1 MPRAERPLDPGD
13 SPLLR
18 LAADLRRLR
27 AQAGSPTYRVLAERA
42 HYSAAALS
50 GAAAGRQLPSLAVVS
65 AYVRACG
72 GDARQWE
79 RRWREVAAELAAEAA
94 VPERAGAKE
103 GERAPYAGLA
113 AFRPQD
119 ADWFFGRERLV
130 GELATRLERQRFVA
144 LFGASG
150 AGKSSLLR
158 AGLLPR
164 LRTRNTHRIPLFFT
178 PGGHPLEECAIHL
191 APHTGR
197 APGRLRGDLLA
208 DHAELNRVLRQIAV
222 LTSDDAEVVVVVD
235 QFEEVFTVCG
245 SERERTAFVT
255 ALVTAAQAPN
265 SRCRVVLGVR
275 ADFYPHCTQ
284 HAQLVEALRD
294 AQVTLGPMTSCEL
307 HRAIVQP
314 AVRAGCRVEGALLA
328 ALTAQVHGQVG
339 MLPLLS
345 HALLETWRRR
355 QGTTLTL
362 AGFHA
367 VGGLDGAL
375 SQSAEAFY
383 TALTDR
389 QQGLARHLF
398 LRMTALGEGTEDT
411 KRRIPRGE
419 LDETADLTAVLD
431 RAARARLLTL
441 DRGHVEI
448 THEALIRSWPR
459 LRRWLAEDRDRLR
472 LHRQLTEA
480 AQEWE
485 ALGRDPG
492 ALYRGTRLALAKG
505 LLQQD
510 ETTLTARERAFLDA
524 GLAAEAAEHAAVRR
538 RARRLRRLVAL
549 LAVSV
554 VLSAAAALYTV
565 GAERRATEERNSAL
579 ARKAVAQAA
588 ALQVRDPA
596 LAAQLR
602 LAAHRLAPQAETR
615 DSVLSTSSQPYT
627 ARLTGHHRGTTH
639 AAFRPDGTVVATT
652 SMDRTIKL
660 WDVRD
665 RHRPRE
671 LSTLRG
677 HTATVQA
684 AAFRADGRLLAT
696 VGWDRTI
703 RLWDVTDPERPRR
716 LSAVTGHSADIS
728 ALAFHPTGS
737 VLATGGQDGT
747 ARLWDVADPR
757 RPRALAVLRNHR
769 DNVSS
774 VAFSPDGTTLASADY
789 DATTHLW
796 DVARPADPRH
806 LTTLTSAGYATAFSP
821 DGKTLATAGSG
832 RTIQLWDLPPRRP
845 PRPRTASLAGHT
857 DVINALAFSPDSA
870 TLASASTDDTTRIW
884 LTAGPGGPPTPLT
897 VLTGHTDMVSS
908 AAFSPDGTTLATA
921 SDDYS
926 VRLED
931 LRALTARHTGIVY
944 SVAFSPDGRI
954 LATGSADRTV
964 RLWNVTDPAAPSR
977 IATLTGDGEAVHT
990 VAFSPDGRMLATGGA
1005 AHTIQLW
1012 DISDPRRPERIA
1024 TLPGPAGTPGGPG
1037 SGVMSVAFHPRGHL
1051 LASAGTDQTIRLWD
1065 LTHPARARRL
1075 AAIPSRT
1082 GSLMAVSFHPGGTV
1096 LAASGVDPTVR
1107 LWNVTDPRNPKKL
1120 RSMTGHTDITGL
1132 AFVAHG
1138 DLMVSYS
1145 ADRTVRLRTVTPAG
1159 SARELSVLRAHTA
1172 TLQDAAFT
1180 PDGSSLASAGNDQIV
1195 RLWDTAD
1202 PRHPTEAARLTGHTA
1217 KIYSV
1222 AFHPRGTALATTD
1235 ADGSVRLWDTDLD
1248 RVTARI
1254 CRTVHPVITRA
1265 QWDQYF
1271 PGVAYTPPCTEP
1283 ATGHRDQG

>member
-1 MPRAERPLDPGD
+1 MPRAERPLDSGD

-18 LAADLRRLR
+18 FAADLRRLR
-27 AQAGSPTYRVLAERA
+27 AQAGGPTYRVLAERA

-50 GAAAGRQLPSLAVVS
+50 GAAAGRQLPSLAVAV

-72 GDARQWE
+72 GDVQQWE

-94 VPERAGAKE
+94 VRETAGAKDA
-103 GERAPYAGLA
+103 ERAPYAGLA
-113 AFRPQD
+113 AFRAQD

-130 GELATRLERQRFVA
+130 EELATRLQGQRFVA

-150 AGKSSLLR
+150 SGKSSLLR
-158 AGLLPR
+158 AGLVPCLRARNAQLLP
-164 LRTRNTHRIPLFFT
+164 LLFT
-178 PGGHPLEECAIHL
+178 PGSHPLEECAIHL
-191 APHTGR
+191 APHVGR
-197 APGRLRGDLLA
+197 SPGWLRSDLSA

-222 LTSDDAEVVVVVD
+222 LASDEAEVVVVVD

-245 SERERTAFVT
+245 SERERAAFIA
-255 ALVTAAQAPN
+255 ALVTAAHAPN

-284 HAQLVEALRD
+284 HAQLVEALCD

-314 AVRAGCRVEGALLA
+314 AARAGCRVEGALLA

-362 AGFHA
+362 AGFQA
-367 VGGLDGAL
+367 AGGLDGAL
-375 SQSAEAFY
+375 AQSAEALY
-383 TALTDR
+383 TALTGR
-389 QQGLARHLF
+389 QQRLARPLF
-398 LRMTALGEGTEDT
+398 LRLTALGEGTEDT
-411 KRRIPRGE
+411 KRRIPRSE
-419 LDETADLTAVLD
+419 LDETADLTTVLD
-431 RAARARLLTL
+431 HAACARLLTL

-485 ALGRDPG
+485 ALGRDSG
-492 ALYRGTRLALAKG
+492 ALYRGTRLALAKS
-505 LLQQD
+505 LLKHD
-510 ETTLTARERAFLDA
+510 ETALTVRERAFLDA
-524 GLAAEAAEHAAVRR
+524 GLAAETAESAAARR

-549 LAVSV
+549 LAVFV
-554 VLSAAAALYTV
+554 VLSAAGALYTV

-602 LAAHRLAPQAETR
+602 LAAHRLAPQDETR
-615 DSVLSTSSQPYT
+615 DSVLGTSSQPYT
-627 ARLTGHHRGTTH
+627 TRLTGHHRGTTH
-639 AAFRPDGTVVATT
+639 AAFSPDGTVVATT

-660 WDVRD
+660 WDVKN
-665 RHRPRE
+665 RHRPRQ
-671 LSTLRG
+671 LSTLKG

-684 AAFRADGRLLAT
+684 AAFRADGRVLAT

-703 RLWDVTDPERPRR
+703 RLWDVTDPRQPRR
-716 LSAVTGHSADIS
+716 LSVVTGHSADIS

-737 VLATGGQDGT
+737 LLATGGQDGT

-757 RPRALAVLRNHR
+757 RPRALAVLRKHR

-774 VAFSPDGTTLASADY
+774 VAFSPDGTTLATADY

-796 DVARPADPRH
+796 DVTHPARHRH

-821 DGKTLATAGSG
+821 DGTTLATAGTG
-832 RTIQLWDLPPRRP
+832 RTIQLWDVTTASRPRS
-845 PRPRTASLAGHT
+845 RTASLAGHT
-857 DVINALAFSPDSA
+857 DVINALAFSPDGDMV
-870 TLASASTDDTTRIW
+870 ASAGTDDTVRIW
-884 LTAGPGGPPTPLT
+884 LTAGPGGPPTLLT
-897 VLTGHTDMVSS
+897 VLAGHTDMVSS

-964 RLWNVTDPAAPSR
+964 RLWNVTDPAAPTR
-977 IATLTGDGEAVHT
+977 LATLTGQGEAVHA
-990 VAFSPDGRMLATGGA
+990 VAFSPDGRMFATGGA

-1012 DISDPRRPERIA
+1012 DVSNPHRPERIT
-1024 TLPGPAGTPGGPG
+1024 TLPGPTGTPGGPG
-1037 SGVMSVAFHPRGHL
+1037 SGVMSVAFHPRGRL
-1051 LASAGTDQTIRLWD
+1051 LAGAGTDQTIRLWD
-1065 LTHPARARRL
+1065 LSRPARPRRL

-1082 GSLMAVSFHPGGTV
+1082 GSLVSVSFHPSGTV
-1096 LAASGVDPTVR
+1096 LAASGVDPTIR
-1107 LWNVTDPRNPKKL
+1107 LWNIADPRNPERL
-1120 RSMTGHTDITGL
+1120 RSVTGHTDITGL
-1132 AFVAHG
+1132 TFVSHG

-1145 ADRTVRLRTVTPAG
+1145 ADRTVRLRAVTPAG

-1172 TLQDAAFT
+1172 TLQDAAFS
-1180 PDGSSLASAGNDQIV
+1180 PDGTRLASAGNDQIV

-1202 PRHPTEAARLTGHTA
+1202 PRHPVETARLTGHTA

-1222 AFHPRGTALATTD
+1222 AFQPRGTALASTD
-1235 ADGSVRLWDTDLD
+1235 ADGSVKLWDTDLD

-1254 CRTVHPVITRA
+1254 CRTVHPAITRA

-1283 ATGHRDQG
+1283 STSHRDRG

>member
-18 LAADLRRLR
+18 FAADLRRLR
-27 AQAGSPTYRVLAERA
+27 AQAGGPTYRVLAERA

-50 GAAAGRQLPSLAVVS
+50 GAASGRQLPSMAVALAY
-65 AYVRACG
+65 ARACG
-72 GDARQWE
+72 GDVRQWE
-79 RRWREVAAELAAEAA
+79 RRWREVAAELAAEATA
-94 VPERAGAKE
+94 RETAGAEE
-103 GERAPYAGLA
+103 GECAPYAGLA
-113 AFRPQD
+113 AFRAQD

-130 GELATRLERQRFVA
+130 EELAARLRGQRFVA

-158 AGLLPR
+158 AGLLPC
-164 LRTRNTHRIPLFFT
+164 LRTRSPRCVPLLFT

-191 APHTGR
+191 APHARR
-197 APGRLRGDLLA
+197 APGRLRSDLLA

-222 LTSDDAEVVVVVD
+222 QISDEAEVVVVVD

-245 SERERTAFVT
+245 SERERAAFIT
-255 ALVTAAQAPN
+255 ALVTAAHAPN
-265 SRCRVVLGVR
+265 SRCRVVLGIR

-284 HAQLVEALRD
+284 HAQLVEALCD

-355 QGTTLTL
+355 QGTTLSL
-362 AGFHA
+362 AGYQA
-367 VGGLDGAL
+367 AGGLDGAL
-375 SQSAEAFY
+375 TQSAEALY
-383 TALTDR
+383 AALTEH
-389 QQGLARHLF
+389 QQRLARELF
-398 LRMTALGEGTEDT
+398 LRLTALGEGTEDT
-411 KRRIPRGE
+411 KRRIPRSE
-419 LDETADLTAVLD
+419 LDETADTAAILD

-505 LLQQD
+505 LLHHD
-510 ETTLTARERAFLDA
+510 GTTLTVRERAFLDA
-524 GLAAEAAEHAAVRR
+524 GLSTESAESAAVRR
-538 RARRLRRLVAL
+538 RARRLRQLVAL
-549 LAVSV
+549 LAVFV

-565 GAERRATEERNSAL
+565 GAERRATDERNSAL
-579 ARKAVAQAA
+579 ARKAVAQAV
-588 ALQVRDPA
+588 ALQVKDPA

-602 LAAHRLAPQAETR
+602 LAAHRLAPQDETR
-615 DSVLSTSSQPYT
+615 DSVLGTSSQPYT
-627 ARLTGHHRGTTH
+627 TRLTGHHRGTTH
-639 AAFRPDGTVVATT
+639 AAFSPDGTVVATT
-652 SMDRTIKL
+652 SMDRTTKL
-660 WDVRD
+660 WDVRN
-665 RHRPRE
+665 RYRPRE

-684 AAFRADGRLLAT
+684 AAFRADGRVLAT
-696 VGWDRTI
+696 VGWDRTV
-703 RLWDVTDPERPRR
+703 RLWDVTDPRQPRR
-716 LSAVTGHSADIS
+716 LSVVTGHSADIS

-737 VLATGGQDGT
+737 LLATAGQDGT

-757 RPRALAVLRNHR
+757 RPRTLAVLRKHR

-774 VAFSPDGTTLASADY
+774 VAFSPSGKTLATADH

-796 DVARPADPRH
+796 DVTLPARPRH
-806 LTTLTSAGYATAFSP
+806 LTTLASAGYATAFSP
-821 DGKTLATAGSG
+821 DGKTLATAGTG
-832 RTIQLWDLPPRRP
+832 RTIQLWDITTVSEPRA
-845 PRPRTASLAGHT
+845 RTASLAGHT
-857 DVINALAFSPDSA
+857 DVINALAFSPDGEM
-870 TLASASTDDTTRIW
+870 LASAGTDDTVRIW

-897 VLTGHTDMVSS
+897 VLTGHTDMVSW

-931 LRALTARHTGIVY
+931 LRALTARHTDIIY
-944 SVAFSPDGRI
+944 SVAFSPDGRV
-954 LATGSADRTV
+954 LATGSADHTV
-964 RLWNVTDPAAPSR
+964 RLWDVTDPAAPTR
-977 IATLTGDGEAVHT
+977 LAVLTGQGEAVHT
-990 VAFSPDGRMLATGGA
+990 VAFSPDGRLLAAGGA

-1012 DISDPRRPERIA
+1012 DVTHPRRPEHIT
-1024 TLPGPAGTPGGPG
+1024 TLPGPTGTPGGPG
-1037 SGVMSVAFHPRGHL
+1037 SGVMSVAFHPGGRL
-1051 LASAGTDQTIRLWD
+1051 LASGGTDRTIRLWD
-1065 LTHPARARRL
+1065 LTHPARPRRL
-1075 AAIPSRT
+1075 AAIAGHT
-1082 GSLMAVSFHPGGTV
+1082 GSLTSVSFHPGGTV
-1096 LAASGVDPTVR
+1096 LAAGGVNSIVR
-1107 LWNVTDPRNPKKL
+1107 LWDVTDPRNPGQL
-1120 RSMTGHTDITGL
+1120 RGMNGHTDVTGL
-1132 AFVAHG
+1132 TFASRG
-1138 DLMVSYS
+1138 DLLVSYS
-1145 ADRTVRLRTVTPAG
+1145 ADRTLRLRAVTPAG
-1159 SARELSVLRAHTA
+1159 SARELSVLRAHSA
-1172 TLQDAAFT
+1172 TLQDAAFS
-1180 PDGSSLASAGNDQIV
+1180 PDGTSLASVGNDQVV
-1195 RLWDTAD
+1195 RLWDTAA
-1202 PRHPTEAARLTGHTA
+1202 PRHPVETARLTGHTA

-1222 AFHPRGTALATTD
+1222 AFHPRGALLATTD
-1235 ADGSVRLWDTDLD
+1235 ADGSLKLWDTDLD

-1265 QWDQYF
+1265 QWNRYF
-1271 PGVAYTPPCTEP
+1271 PGVAYTPPCAELSVN
-1283 ATGHRDQG
+1283 HRDRG